1 MTGTGRTILVASQY
15 FAPKNEIASVRIV
28 NMARELHALGWEVD
42 VLTVDANLAN
52 PLERRLDLGVPDVLL
67 DGVRV
72 VSAPVPAEAKV
83 LYRAREA
90 AARVVARVRGS
101 RRGNGREIPARSGGA
116 GSATE
121 VTGGAAGLLYRTL
134 LTRVD
139 RGYIRTFARAQGLR
153 SAYDVVLVSFGPRY
167 MVDAGVA
174 LADRFPGAAFVMDV
188 RDPVVRRKGVE
199 SEWQQEEQRRAERLL
214 AERADGTTVV
224 SQHMI
229 FAPETFRGP
238 IRDVPNGFSVDPTP
252 ERASSRGDDGGGEGP
267 LRVFYGGRLYAAQRL
282 DVLAAAC
289 LELSGTREVVVD
301 YAGPDSQAF
310 VQAFAEHGAQA
321 LVRDHGRV
329 SRPEA
334 LELAA
339 AADVAVVLSWN
350 TDEKGVMT
358 GKIYEL
364 IATDVPILV
373 LVAGDHAG
381 SSLASVLAGDP
392 LRRVFNSA
400 ADPDNTAEV
409 RSFLEGLPCTD
420 ARVMEEFS
428 GPVRY
433 ESMSYPAIVAGLD
446 DFLTSLLE
454 RR

>member
-1 MTGTGRTILVASQY
+1 
-15 FAPKNEIASVRIV
+15 
-28 NMARELHALGWEVD
+28 
-42 VLTVDANLAN
+42 
-52 PLERRLDLGVPDVLL
+52 
-67 DGVRV
+67 
-72 VSAPVPAEAKV
+72 
-83 LYRAREA
+83 
-90 AARVVARVRGS
+90 
-101 RRGNGREIPARSGGA
+101 
-116 GSATE
+116 
-121 VTGGAAGLLYRTL
+121 
-134 LTRVD
+134 
-139 RGYIRTFARAQGLR
+139 
-153 SAYDVVLVSFGPRY
+153 
-167 MVDAGVA
+167 
-174 LADRFPGAAFVMDV
+174 
-188 RDPVVRRKGVE
+188 
-199 SEWQQEEQRRAERLL
+199 
-214 AERADGTTVV
+214 
-224 SQHMI
+224 
-229 FAPETFRGP
+229 
-238 IRDVPNGFSVDPTP
+238 
-252 ERASSRGDDGGGEGP
+252 
-267 LRVFYGGRLYAAQRL
+267 
-282 DVLAAAC
+282 
-289 LELSGTREVVVD
+289 
-301 YAGPDSQAF
+301 
-310 VQAFAEHGAQA
+310 